1 MVPGAARVDTG
12 ILARLNPN
20 AKESAMPKM
29 DQTDWKQIAGQ
40 LENFFVRYP
49 NPALKAKTLQAM
61 RAMQRKVACPAGN
74 PSGWAGGILY
84 AAANDG
90 KTPVGIPGLL
100 NSEVEK
106 FFGVTMGTI
115 RRRAARVSAP
125 LLA

>member
-1 MVPGAARVDTG
+1 MSK
-12 ILARLNPN
+12 
-20 AKESAMPKM
+20 KEPA
-29 DQTDWKQIAGQ
+29 DWQQIAEQ
-40 LENFFVRYP
+40 LKDFFARHP

-61 RAMQRKVACPAGN
+61 RAVQRNVACPAGN

-115 RRRAARVSAP
+115 RRRAARW
-125 LLA
+125 LLMKS